1 MNDARQSSPR
11 SEQAMTA
18 TAMVAACVGLGMPL
32 GMLMLA
38 AVHPSIMWRRHSD
51 LIPWACLV
59 SGVFP
64 SIVAIVLSIPTE
76 GRQSSSRAWAG
87 LVLGLL
93 ALPASLVITWWLGMM
108 VLASHP
114 A

>member
-11 SEQAMTA
+11 GEQAMTA

-59 SGVFP
+59 SGVLP
-64 SIVAIVLSIPTE
+64 SIVAVVLSIRMLR
-76 GRQSSSRAWAG
+76 RQSSSRA
-87 LVLGLL
+87 
-93 ALPASLVITWWLGMM
+93 
-108 VLASHP
+108 
-114 A
+114 